1 MKPTSLVLFVPLVLA
16 SLGFSAMAPQQHPV
30 WRQSPRTDSVRGIT
44 YTRFTLTGKFVKS
57 PPEGDVANRPAFVLD
72 CIPGKGSHPHKG
84 RFMAGNLLVGTG
96 LKVEYVEPE
105 EIHGTS
111 YFPMISIQ
119 YRLDDAKEE
128 QEKWSP
134 GTDKTSASIPVG
146 SLKKILRAHSVELT
160 AADDHGSPV
169 VMQFEIPD
177 PTPVEQG
184 CGVDERK
191 K

>member
-1 MKPTSLVLFVPLVLA
+1 MKPTSLVLLVPLTLA
-16 SLGFSAMAPQQHPV
+16 SLGFSAMAPQQPPV
-30 WRQSPRTDSVRGIT
+30 WRQSQKSDAARAIT

-57 PPEGDVANRPAFVLD
+57 PSEGDAANRPAFVLD

-84 RFMAGNLLVGTG
+84 RFLAGNFLVGTG
-96 LKVEYVEPE
+96 LKIDYVEPE

-111 YFPMISIQ
+111 YFPMVSIQ

-128 QEKWSP
+128 REKWSA
-134 GTDKTSASIPVG
+134 GTDKTSASIPAG
-146 SLKKILRAHSVELT
+146 WLKKMLRAHSVELT
-160 AADDHGSPV
+160 AADDHGSPL
-169 VMQFEIPD
+169 VMRFDIPD

-184 CGVDERK
+184 CGMDERK